1 LPRFPADVKMQ
12 IESALFR
19 DGPFMPNRRVI
30 YFLALLF
37 VLSACNLARNR
48 PSTPEPLVTAS
59 IQATGKPLVTISSPL
74 EGDEV
79 VVGTDLYVS
88 ANATDSAGITRV
100 QLIANNQIVKT
111 VSSESATG
119 DTSMNVLL
127 DYRPAVTGDVK
138 LEVIAYRGAVSSD
151 PSVVNVTVRANQS
164 QVTATIA
171 PQPDVP
177 VIDPND
183 PTCRALTNVPLNVR
197 SGPSTNFPRITTL
210 TTGTQVPIVGRIG
223 DNSWWEV
230 RLGNGQFGWVIQRNP
245 ANANEEFITILGNCA
260 LIPIVNPPPS
270 PTTTP
275 PTPTHTPTR
284 TSTPIPAKTNTPQPA
299 DLLVVSV
306 SGPANLVI
314 ADGETSVTGSYSVTI
329 TNNGSADTGQFTN
342 TITVQ
347 PGGSP
352 MELGVVG
359 NLSANESIALTI
371 DLTFG
376 AVGDFTLR
384 VDADS
389 DDDVEEASD
398 ANNRGFADVTVA
410 TETG

>member
-1 LPRFPADVKMQ
+1 ML
-12 IESALFR
+12 
-19 DGPFMPNRRVI
+19 NRRVI
-30 YFLALLF
+30 YVLMLML

-48 PSTPEPLVTAS
+48 PTTPAPLITPSS
-59 IQATGKPLVTISSPL
+59 IAAGKPVVTISSPE
-74 EGDEV
+74 EGDEIV
-79 VVGTDLYVS
+79 VSTDLFVS
-88 ANATDSAGITRV
+88 ANASDSAGITRV

-111 VSSESATG
+111 VSSESAAG

-127 DYRPAVTGDVK
+127 DYRPAVTGDVQ

-151 PSVVNVTVRANQS
+151 PAVVNVTVRANQS

-197 SGPSTNFPRITTL
+197 NGPSTNFPRITTL

-230 RLGNGQFGWVIQRNP
+230 RLGNGQIGWVIQRNP
-245 ANANEEFITILGNCA
+245 ANANEDFITILGNCA

-275 PTPTHTPTR
+275 PTPTHTPTP
-284 TSTPIPAKTNTPQPA
+284 TQTQVPPVTNTPQLP
-299 DLLVVSV
+299 DLLVVSI

-314 ADGETSVTGSYSVTI
+314 PDGETSVTDTYSVTI
-329 TNNGSADTGQFTN
+329 TNNGGTSTGQFSN
-342 TITVQ
+342 TIRVQ

-359 NLSANESIALTI
+359 NLGANESIALTI

-376 AVGDFTLR
+376 TVGDFTLR

-389 DDDVEEASD
+389 DDDVEEISE
-398 ANNRGFADVTVA
+398 ANNRGFTDVTVA